1 MGSSLFGRV
10 WTALDVDT
18 DEVVRV
24 VVVDPEL
31 LPSEAAR
38 TAFLERM
45 REVIEGLADALV
57 PLKDVGSEGDNC
69 VLIFGA
75 PQGTFPLPDITA
87 EMGLESRRHEARRF
101 AVHLARSVA
110 ELHQKGVVHGLL
122 DPSTVFEWER
132 GYAVWQY
139 EIARLCERDV
149 IEIRLAG
156 SPMDA
161 YRAPEATVGD
171 DLVPASDVYSWAA
184 LVAQFPS
191 QESVY
196 EAIAQINDG
205 SAVEFFGEQLLELLK
220 QALKE
225 EPSERFTDGAA
236 LVAAIEAA
244 GLHRELPI
252 SRAGTGNSVW
262 EWELTR
268 DRRRQKSL
276 TAMRGQLAPSDRS
289 WEYHEPELESPQDD
303 VPSAVPEPI
312 EASEDAGLEVAPAA
326 DNEVAAEAGTEVN
339 EAEAAS
345 AEVDDAEVDDA
356 GVDEVTPA
364 DQVRTEEAEQPGLPD
379 YGDYAPDVTEGLEDD
394 DEAAADRAVEEVAD
408 TLSPAEIAALD
419 AQDAREAEAL
429 AQTEDRLEASRQSL
443 EAREKLEA
451 AIRLAARQAAQRRA
465 EQAQAEQA
473 AEQARA
479 AEEARLAQA
488 QTETAAGVQPV
499 AEEKDDDLSAATRRA
514 SEHAEQQ
521 RELLAERARTQTTP
535 DVRDDYET
543 PAWALEA
550 AERAAREVAEE
561 AAREAEEAAAA
572 EAEQAEQQARAAE
585 EAEAS
590 RAAQQAAAIRDDDEE
605 LFNELLG
612 ETETE
617 SRSEPLERY
626 DMGPLPPMPG
636 EEFQAPKPKPVAD
649 TPVAAR
655 QAPSS
660 PAVAARRR
668 GVSAAERAKAEEAA
682 RIARERVRRSVANRR
697 KPSGTYS
704 TAEASGEVQKR
715 ALILNAPPE
724 SWGAGEPSL
733 AMPITAPAVAQ
744 ARQEAQPSPA
754 APAAASQPATVPA
767 KQTII
772 TETNEMTP
780 AMKIM
785 LAVLFALIL
794 IMMCNR

>member
-1 MGSSLFGRV
+1 MELGPETQLCEHYFLLREEPETMGSSLFGRV
-10 WTALDVDT
+10 WSALDVDT

-31 LPSEAAR
+31 LPTEEAR
-38 TAFLERM
+38 TAFLKRM

-57 PLKDVGSEGDNC
+57 PLKDVGSEGDSC

-87 EMGLESRRHEARRF
+87 EMSDESRRNEARRF

-110 ELHQKGVVHGLL
+110 ELHRSGVVHGLL

-171 DLVPASDVYSWAA
+171 DLLPASDIYSWAA

-196 EAIAQINDG
+196 EAIAQINDEG
-205 SAVEFFGEQLLELLK
+205 ASEIFGEQLLGLLK
-220 QALKE
+220 KALNE

-244 GLHRELPI
+244 GLHQELAI

-268 DRRRQKSL
+268 DRRRKKSMS
-276 TAMRGQLAPSDRS
+276 AMRGQLEPSDRS
-289 WEYHEPELESPQDD
+289 WEYTEPEPE
-303 VPSAVPEPI
+303 VAEPEPTE
-312 EASEDAGLEVAPAA
+312 EAVAEEGTQEGVVEETAPKVA
-326 DNEVAAEAGTEVN
+326 DDVAAEATEVD
-339 EAEAAS
+339 EAES
-345 AEVDDAEVDDA
+345 
-356 GVDEVTPA
+356 
-364 DQVRTEEAEQPGLPD
+364 VRTDEAAVPD

-394 DEAAADRAVEEVAD
+394 EDEPAEEIVD
-408 TLSPAEIAALD
+408 TLSPAEIAALE
-419 AQDAREAEAL
+419 AEAAREAEAL
-429 AQTEDRLEASRQSL
+429 AQTEERLEASRQSS

-451 AIRLAARQAAQRRA
+451 AIRLTARQAAQRRA
-465 EQAQAEQA
+465 EKAQAEK
-473 AEQARA
+473 AEQARV
-479 AEEARLAQA
+479 AEEARKAEEA
-488 QTETAAGVQPV
+488 EAALPDGDPQPV
-499 AEEKDDDLSAATRRA
+499 AAEDDDDLAAATRRA
-514 SEHAEQQ
+514 SELAASQ
-521 RELLAERARTQTTP
+521 REVLAERARSQTTP
-535 DVRDDYET
+535 DVSEDYET

-561 AAREAEEAAAA
+561 AALEAEEAAAA
-572 EAEQAEQQARAAE
+572 EAEQAEQ
-585 EAEAS
+585 
-590 RAAQQAAAIRDDDEE
+590 AAATPGAMPADDDES
-605 LFNELLG
+605 LFDKLLD
-612 ETETE
+612 TKPASTV
-617 SRSEPLERY
+617 SEEPY
-626 DMGPLPPMPG
+626 DLGPLPPMPG
-636 EEFQAPKPKPVAD
+636 EEFSPAIEVFQPEPVSEPQPELQAPVTD
-649 TPVAAR
+649 TR
-655 QAPSS
+655 RAPSS
-660 PAVAARRR
+660 PAVAASSREV
-668 GVSAAERAKAEEAA
+668 GAPERAKAEEAA
-682 RIARERVRRSVANRR
+682 RIARERVRRTVANRRR
-697 KPSGTYS
+697 KPSGNYA
-704 TAEASGEVQKR
+704 TAETSGEVQKR

-724 SWGAGEPSL
+724 SWGDEEPSL
-733 AMPITAPAVAQ
+733 AMPITAPVVPETRRA
-744 ARQEAQPSPA
+744 P
-754 APAAASQPATVPA
+754 APAAAPAPVAQPAPPHH
-767 KQTII
+767 TII
-772 TETNEMTP
+772 SENKDMSP